1 MRVGKKLC
9 PQGGSRGYCRSVF
22 NRLAHATSPYLLQH
36 RDNPVDWW
44 EWGSDAFE
52 EAAERDVP
60 VLLSVGYSAC
70 HWCHVMAH
78 ESFEDDETAAFLNER
93 FVSIKVDRE
102 ERPDV
107 DRIYMDAVTAT
118 TGHGGW
124 PMTVFLTPDAKPFY
138 AGTYF
143 PKEPR
148 QGMPSFMDVVHAV
161 DDAWRDNRD
170 DMVDRSLD
178 ITRLLAARTTASA
191 VLPSEGAMEMAVDA
205 IAATFDPTYGG
216 FGRAPKFPQPSTLE
230 YLLRFSVLRPNTD
243 RGRNARAMVVTTLDH
258 LSRGG
263 IYDHLDGGFARYSV
277 DERWLVPHFEK
288 MLYDNAL
295 LARLFLRA
303 WQATGERWMEE
314 TARGTLDYLARDMMD
329 PSGGIHSAED
339 ADAEGIEGA
348 FAVWSWQELVDI
360 LGEDIDVA
368 AAIYGATPQ
377 GNFEGANILRLSG
390 HLADLAPT
398 LGLTPGELRDA
409 KARIDE
415 HLRRHRSLRVRPDR
429 DDKVVTAW
437 NGMALRAFAEA
448 GAVLRSEDYLS
459 VAGGIARYLTET
471 AMVDGRLLRSWRK
484 GRNGPEGFCDDYAA
498 AAIGLFALYQA
509 TGEEQWYRSAEE
521 LTRKMIELFADEE
534 GGFYATAADAE
545 QLIARPKNTHDNP
558 TPSDNALAAEALA
571 TLAAY
576 TGEPE
581 VYALVE
587 RTIQSIGPS
596 LSTHPWAHGS
606 LLGVWLASPM
616 REVAIVGPPARRRPF
631 VDVVWEEFRP
641 DTVVAQGSGSVS
653 VVPLLAGRGPGDG
666 ALAYV
671 CRDFVCD
678 LPAESAGNLRSQLG
692 GG

>member
-1 MRVGKKLC
+1 
-9 PQGGSRGYCRSVF
+9 
-22 NRLAHATSPYLLQH
+22 
-36 RDNPVDWW
+36 VDWW
-44 EWGSDAFE
+44 EWGSNAFE

-148 QGMPSFMDVVHAV
+148 QGMPSFMDVLHAV
-161 DDAWRDNRD
+161 DNAWRVNRD
-170 DMVDRSLD
+170 DMVDRSVN
-178 ITRLLAARTTASA
+178 ITRLLAAQTTASA

-205 IAATFDPTYGG
+205 IAGTFDPTYGG

-230 YLLRFSVLRPNTD
+230 FLLRFSVLRPDTD
-243 RGRNARAMVVTTLDH
+243 RGRNARAMVVATLDH

-277 DERWLVPHFEK
+277 DVRWLVPHFEK

-314 TARGTLDYLARDMMD
+314 TARETLDYLARDMMD

-348 FAVWSWQELVDI
+348 FAVWGWQELVDI
-360 LGEDIDVA
+360 LGDDIDVA
-368 AAIYGATPQ
+368 ATIYGATPD
-377 GNFEGANILRLSG
+377 GNFEGANILHLSERV
-390 HLADLAPT
+390 ADLARP
-398 LGLTPGELRDA
+398 LGLSGDELRGV
-409 KARIDE
+409 KTRIDDR
-415 HLRRHRSLRVRPDR
+415 LRRHRSERVRPDR

-448 GAVLRSEDYLS
+448 GGVLRSEDYLS
-459 VAGGIARYLTET
+459 VARRIAGFLTET
-471 AMVDGRLLRSWRK
+471 ATVEGRLLRSWRK
-484 GRNGPEGFCDDYAA
+484 GRNGPDGFCDDYAA
-498 AAIGLFALYQA
+498 AALGLFALYQA
-509 TGEEQWYRSAEE
+509 TGEEQWYCRAEE
-521 LTRKMIELFADEE
+521 LTRTMVELFADED
-534 GGFYATAADAE
+534 GGFYATSADAE

-571 TLAAY
+571 TFAAY
-576 TGEPE
+576 TGDPE
-581 VYALVE
+581 VYELVE

-616 REVAIVGPPARRRPF
+616 REVAIVGPPARRRPL

-653 VVPLLAGRGPGDG
+653 VVPLLDGRGPGDG

-678 LPAESAGNLRSQLG
+678 LPTESAGNLRSQLG